1 MEDTNEKQ
9 VESSRTVKP
18 DYADGWPRFHEHSLI
33 EAAVRE
39 AVRELQVSYEMAYMC
54 ALGSISTACQGRIDV
69 EMPTRNKVPASLML
83 LTIAESG
90 ERKTATQNYFFAG
103 IHALNNEAHRAHKA
117 ALSEHRIQHQIWTIR
132 KRLLERIYNKSAV
145 GEDERATRIAHEALE
160 EHVRSEPQPATSG
173 AFLYEDTT
181 PQALVQML
189 DVNNPNGCLLTS
201 EASSIFSGKALGELD
216 KLNTLWD
223 GGTVNVDRV
232 SRGNINLEGARLTL
246 SLMAQP
252 SVIAKFMAKR
262 GEEARGTGFL
272 ARFLVVKP
280 RSMAGQRVHVSGQ
293 QHTQFRQQ
301 KFNARILECMKLT
314 VSSSERQVLRFSE
327 PAADFWYECSQYLE
341 QEMQENGLYY
351 YAKDHASKLL
361 ENVTRLSAILHAFE
375 RSSELDKDIDR
386 ATLEFAW
393 NFALVC
399 SKHFIENLAGEPQLV
414 TDANNLAHF
423 LIRLLP
429 PGESRPAIQRRSN
442 SLQPS
447 SLYESLPNNL
457 VKGEMVSFTLTD
469 VKQKGPSGLRGRA
482 NAERLDAAIKLLNK
496 LGHVEKVRSQY
507 KFCETILLERGEP
520 RLKNG
525 EILTIK
531 ELPLF
536 TEQVYW
542 SPKRAHGLVDG
553 GGYYFKVK

>member
-1 MEDTNEKQ
+1 
-9 VESSRTVKP
+9 
-18 DYADGWPRFHEHSLI
+18 
-33 EAAVRE
+33 
-39 AVRELQVSYEMAYMC
+39 
-54 ALGSISTACQGRIDV
+54 
-69 EMPTRNKVPASLML
+69 
-83 LTIAESG
+83 
-90 ERKTATQNYFFAG
+90 
-103 IHALNNEAHRAHKA
+103 
-117 ALSEHRIQHQIWTIR
+117 
-132 KRLLERIYNKSAV
+132 
-145 GEDERATRIAHEALE
+145 
-160 EHVRSEPQPATSG
+160 
-173 AFLYEDTT
+173 
-181 PQALVQML
+181 ML

-201 EASSIFSGKALGELD
+201 EANSIFSGKALGELD

-232 SRGNINLEGARLTL
+232 SRGNINLAGARLTL

-280 RSMAGQRVHVSGQ
+280 RPMAGQRVHVSGQ
-293 QHTQFRQQ
+293 QHTQLRQQ
-301 KFNARILECMKLT
+301 EFNARILECMKLT

-327 PAADFWYECSQYLE
+327 PAADFWYKCSQYLE

-375 RSSELDKDIDR
+375 KPSELDKDIDL

-393 NFALVC
+393 KFTLVC

-423 LIRLLP
+423 LIKLLP
-429 PGESRPAIQRRSN
+429 PGESRPAIRKRS
-442 SLQPS
+442 SSFQPN
-447 SLYESLPNNL
+447 SLYESPPNNL
-457 VKGEMVSFTLTD
+457 VTGGIVNFTLTD

-482 NAERLDAAIKLLNK
+482 NSDRLDAAITLLNK
-496 LGHVEKVRSQY
+496 LGHVVKAGGRY
-507 KFCETILLERGEP
+507 RFCETILLERGEP
-520 RLKNG
+520 SLKNG
-525 EILTIK
+525 ELLTIK

-542 SPKRAHGLVDG
+542 APKRTRGLTSG
-553 GGYYFKVK
+553 GGYYFKVI